1 MTNFGSILQ
10 FPEAP
15 QSAGPDSDQ
24 LKSIEEQ
31 ATQLLELRTEA
42 GPVYVRPSRWQS
54 IRLQWAFR
62 NFRVLPP
69 ELLSRHDRRL
79 IEKLSRTSVVTP
91 VLPVPRKAVIG
102 VVEKVRS
109 RSRVSARVVSMRTE
123 LTATEALLAK
133 PEIPELPRLDLP
145 TGVKHVET
153 REAPSGPKTPQAGA
167 TRFQQWRDL
176 GAMAAVG
183 LIMILASTYRVP
195 LFSSTEQTSAPQ
207 AQAAPG
213 KQALNHVNAPDRHP
227 AATRPL
233 RVPPTTAAFRNAET
247 PKRRVAPPPTEPAL
261 ARHESAPLTS
271 GPGQSISARS
281 ANRLAVP
288 LHAKVDPAPMV
299 PSATAERRFVSEL
312 PPGHFA
318 HPVISE
324 PNLVGELQLKAL
336 IAADGSVKKIIV
348 LSGSPKL
355 AAAGMRAVR
364 QWHYSPYQVLGG
376 PVEVETRIKMSFF
389 GQDAVSIASVAN
401 GGQTRTVA
409 NGTVTA
415 P

>member
-15 QSAGPDSDQ
+15 QSAAPDTE
-24 LKSIEEQ
+24 SIEENG
-31 ATQLLELRTEA
+31 TQLLELRTEA

-153 REAPSGPKTPQAGA
+153 REAPTGPKTQQVGDA
-167 TRFQQWRDL
+167 TTRSQQWRDL
-176 GAMAAVG
+176 GALAAVG

-207 AQAAPG
+207 TVAAPG
-213 KQALNHVNAPDRHP
+213 TQALNHFKAPDRHP

-247 PKRRVAPPPTEPAL
+247 PKRWVAAPPPEPTL
-261 ARHESAPLTS
+261 ARHESAPLAG
-271 GPGQSISARS
+271 GPGQPISARS
-281 ANRLAVP
+281 AGRLAV
-288 LHAKVDPAPMV
+288 LQHAKVEPAPMA

-336 IAADGSVKKIIV
+336 IAADGSVKKV
-348 LSGSPKL
+348 TVVSGSPKL

-401 GGQTRTVA
+401 GGQTRVVA
-409 NGTVTA
+409 NGALTA